1 MTGHCYKKPKVHYSC
16 AANRTW
22 WMTVRINSV
31 NEVLERIGVIAERK
45 NKWGTT
51 LMKLILDDSNGLS
64 DESRRI
70 LDEAVFGP
78 VDELLVESK
87 NILNDLKDEMKREG
101 GEEGLI

>member
-1 MTGHCYKKPKVHYSC
+1 MTGHCYKKPKVHYSY

-22 WMTVRINSV
+22 WMTIRINSV

-45 NKWGTT
+45 NKWDTT

-87 NILNDLKDEMKREG
+87 NTLNDFKDEMKREG